1 MPFITPDNGSLTVFN
16 LFDTATREDQKT
28 LLDTMQGI
36 IEGANYPGWRSS
48 TLHGGL
54 DKPCA
59 ANYIQWRSV
68 DDLQDRY
75 EGENFKHNT
84 VPYFTE
90 LTTSVHLLKTEVVA
104 THLAPSLEHIEI
116 SPDRDDFTVIVIMGV
131 EPANQ
136 AKLVDLFAKPD
147 EWMHDVPGFRSNSIL
162 RGLEGDFVVNYAQWD
177 DREAYKAFHDLPEA
191 DRPAETRAM
200 RAAARPLLT
209 SRSSNTYEVVF
220 SRSAADQPAGDR

>member
-16 LFDTATREDQKT
+16 LFDTATREGQKT

-54 DKPCA
+54 DRPCA

-68 DDLQDRY
+68 ADLQDRY

-84 VPYFTE
+84 VPHFTD

-104 THLAPSLEHIEI
+104 THLHPAVERIEI

-131 EPANQ
+131 ESANQ
-136 AKLVDLFAKPD
+136 ARLVELFARPD
-147 EWMHDVPGFRSNSIL
+147 AWMQGVPGYRSHSIL
-162 RGLEGDFVVNYAQWD
+162 RGLDGDFVVNYAQWD
-177 DREAYKAFHDLPEA
+177 SRAAYEAFHTMPEA
-191 DRPAETRAM
+191 ERPAHARSM
-200 RAAARPLLT
+200 RAEAGPLLT
-209 SRSSNTYEVVF
+209 SRSSNTYEVVYA
-220 SRSAADQPAGDR
+220 RSAAGEPAGDR